1 MKTLKTVPGKNLV
14 LGHRGENL
22 ATRIIFSI
30 APWVETYGPG
40 TAHLLHQRQ
49 GDSEPYP
56 VATLQE
62 GTEVSWDVTDG
73 DTALEGYGK
82 YELRYYVAET
92 LVKSSVGE
100 TYTMKALQYGAEP
113 PDPIQGWVDHVLEKE
128 NEIYEAASET
138 KGYSEA
144 AERAAGDALTFA
156 NAADQ
161 SAGNARLSA
170 KTAAD
175 QAGQAAGSAKEAKE
189 AAEEARKIV
198 DGADV
203 TAKPG
208 QLIRVKSVDENG
220 KPTAWEAVP
229 WGYTEGGMVEI
240 LPETTLTSYTGNPIT
255 FDTPWGITTGKTYV
269 VTFDGKEH
277 KCEAFAYAIP
287 GTPFTVTILGDYSR
301 GFDVPTTGEPFG
313 IMEMDAE
320 IADAAGTP
328 NDRVIVYQNVSS
340 ETCDFTI
347 SISDVTET
355 IHPIPGKLLPE
366 GVPYVEQGELVE
378 ILPETTL
385 TEDAEDPG
393 MFGIDENAPVLEIGK
408 TYIVNWNGTEYTCVG
423 QDISAM
429 APGAVLLGNL
439 GAVDGTIGTGE
450 PFVMVSALNGE
461 TQAAMVLS
469 LEDINELTLSIKEM
483 TGTIHK
489 LDNRCLDLAWLPT
502 MTVGMGEVQ
511 AETALNQSSTDID
524 TYYFESTCS
533 FEVGKNYTII
543 IGDVEYDAVAFDG
556 AVIGLEIGTF
566 LTDNIENTRFV
577 CTPGVFVSYTS
588 SVSPGGSTTIKILGE
603 TEIHNK
609 LPKEF
614 LPDDV
619 GSGGI
624 LIVTADES
632 SMTADKTA
640 DEIFRA
646 AQEGKNVLFSMNRS
660 IASFIGGY
668 PGMGAIFTLPSPEV
682 SNGEITGFNATNIIC
697 VKADGKV
704 MIK

>member
-1 MKTLKTVPGKNLV
+1 MKTLKTVPGQNLV

-144 AERAAGDALTFA
+144 AERAAGDALNFA

-203 TAKPG
+203 VKSVNGQAPDKNGNVRIEVGSGSGVDVTAKPG

-229 WGYTEGGMVEI
+229 WGYTEGG
-240 LPETTLTSYTGNPIT
+240 
-255 FDTPWGITTGKTYV
+255 
-269 VTFDGKEH
+269 
-277 KCEAFAYAIP
+277 
-287 GTPFTVTILGDYSR
+287 TV
-301 GFDVPTTGEPFG
+301 
-313 IMEMDAE
+313 
-320 IADAAGTP
+320 
-328 NDRVIVYQNVSS
+328 
-340 ETCDFTI
+340 
-347 SISDVTET
+347 
-355 IHPIPGKLLPE
+355 HPIPGKLLPE
-366 GVPYVEQGELVE
+366 GVPYVEQGGTAELPIVGGWADE
-378 ILPETTL
+378 GNDT
-385 TEDAEDPG
+385 DGDG
-393 MFGIDENAPVLEIGK
+393 NIDEHEYMFVTTAPIGLEVGK
-408 TYIVNWNGTEYTCVG
+408 TYIVNWDGTEYECTG
-423 QDISAM
+423 LDMNEISGGEMPGVFIGNLANFGGEDNGLPFMLIEMSAEIGAAEGIYAVAM
-429 APGAVLLGNL
+429 ALDNTQ
-439 GAVDGTIGTGE
+439 VD
-450 PFVMVSALNGE
+450 F
-461 TQAAMVLS
+461 
-469 LEDINELTLSIKEM
+469 SIYHTAE
-483 TGTIHK
+483 IVHK
-489 LDNRCLDLAWLPT
+489 LDNRCLDLDWIPT
-502 MTVGMGEVQ
+502 KK
-511 AETALNQSSTDID
+511 A
-524 TYYFESTCS
+524 
-533 FEVGKNYTII
+533 K
-543 IGDVEYDAVAFDG
+543 
-556 AVIGLEIGTF
+556 
-566 LTDNIENTRFV
+566 
-577 CTPGVFVSYTS
+577 
-588 SVSPGGSTTIKILGE
+588 E
-603 TEIHNK
+603 TEI
-609 LPKEF
+609 LPEMFTSEYDNELKPTA
-614 LPDDV
+614 LPIGTVVAVYWDGV
-619 GSGGI
+619 RHECTVSTVEGS
-624 LIVTADES
+624 
-632 SMTADKTA
+632 
-640 DEIFRA
+640 
-646 AQEGKNVLFSMNRS
+646 EGALYFGYL
-660 IASFIGGY
+660 GGY
-668 PGMGAIFTLPSPEV
+668 PFAFFAMYESLPYTIQTADGEEHTVSVSLVEYEYNVIPSGYLGESTSAPISLIDLGMPVATGSETIFATDTSEVMKKLKNGSKVKAVFKARFETENGHTDGTVTAIFDGTRYFNGASTVKDTFIFSKMICMYACLYAVTLRVEDGQYVAGVHKLLDNSATEV
-682 SNGEITGFNATNIIC
+682 
-697 VKADGKV
+697 
-704 MIK
+704 

>member
-1 MKTLKTVPGKNLV
+1 MKTLKTVPGQNLV

-144 AERAAGDALTFA
+144 AERAAGDALNFA

-203 TAKPG
+203 VKSVNGQAPDKNGNVQIEVGTGSGVDVTAKPG

-229 WGYTEGGMVEI
+229 WGYTEGGMTYLIKDVEI
-240 LPETTLTSYTGNPIT
+240 ADKTADAGADGYTSTEILDIKAGETYTIKFNELEYQFMPYAVEDDGN
-255 FDTPWGITTGKTYV
+255 
-269 VTFDGKEH
+269 
-277 KCEAFAYAIP
+277 
-287 GTPFTVTILGDYSR
+287 TVILFGNMGILGTVED
-301 GFDVPTTGEPFG
+301 TGEPFYG
-313 IMEMDAE
+313 ICATDEAGSAMLG
-320 IADAAGTP
+320 IATQIAVLYDRAGIEAP
-328 NDRVIVYQNVSS
+328 DSCLLSIYQNN
-340 ETCDFTI
+340 ET
-347 SISDVTET
+347 V
-355 IHPIPGKLLPE
+355 HPIPGKLLPE
-366 GVPYVEQGELVE
+366 GVPYVEQGGMVE
-378 ILPETTL
+378 IFPESQLHYVEEYDIITVTENVPTL
-385 TEDAEDPG
+385 VVGE
-393 MFGIDENAPVLEIGK
+393 
-408 TYIVNWNGTEYTCVG
+408 TYAVNWNGTEYTCIG
-423 QDISAM
+423 QDAGAL
-429 APGAVLLGNL
+429 APGAVGLGDLSHVGLSGN
-439 GAVDGTIGTGE
+439 GE
-450 PFVMVSALNGE
+450 PFTLAVAENNGVDTMVVRPADG
-461 TQAAMVLS
+461 AI
-469 LEDINELTLSIKEM
+469 DITLSIK
-483 TGTIHK
+483 
-489 LDNRCLDLAWLPT
+489 
-502 MTVGMGEVQ
+502 GE
-511 AETALNQSSTDID
+511 SDR
-524 TYYFESTCS
+524 
-533 FEVGKNYTII
+533 K
-543 IGDVEYDAVAFDG
+543 
-556 AVIGLEIGTF
+556 
-566 LTDNIENTRFV
+566 
-577 CTPGVFVSYTS
+577 
-588 SVSPGGSTTIKILGE
+588 SV
-603 TEIHNK
+603 
-609 LPKEF
+609 
-614 LPDDV
+614 V
-619 GSGGI
+619 
-624 LIVTADES
+624 
-632 SMTADKTA
+632 
-640 DEIFRA
+640 
-646 AQEGKNVLFSMNRS
+646 
-660 IASFIGGY
+660 
-668 PGMGAIFTLPSPEV
+668 
-682 SNGEITGFNATNIIC
+682 
-697 VKADGKV
+697 
-704 MIK
+704 

>member
-1 MKTLKTVPGKNLV
+1 MKTLKTVPGQNLV

-144 AERAAGDALTFA
+144 AERAAGDALNFA

-203 TAKPG
+203 VKSVNGQGPDENGNVQIEVGTGSGVDVTAKPG

-240 LPETTLTSYTGNPIT
+240 PVAGEWNEIDEGQFAFVGASIGLEV
-255 FDTPWGITTGKTYV
+255 GKTYIV
-269 VTFDGKEH
+269 NWDGTDYEVTGKDLSV
-277 KCEAFAYAIP
+277 ISGGQMP
-287 GTPFTVTILGDYSR
+287 GVFLGNTVTMGGED
-301 GFDVPTTGEPFG
+301 TGEPFMAIDSPSYTASQFMG
-313 IMEMDAE
+313 IDFSVNH
-320 IADAAGTP
+320 T
-328 NDRVIVYQNVSS
+328 
-340 ETCDFTI
+340 FTI
-347 SISDVTET
+347 YHNAET
-355 IHPIPGKLLPE
+355 IHPIPGKFLPD
-366 GVPYVEQGELVE
+366 GVPYVEDLGVME
-378 ILPETTL
+378 ILPETKVVT
-385 TEDAEDPG
+385 DGG
-393 MFGIDENAPVLEIGK
+393 MAMLENAISGVTAGEK
-408 TYIVNWNGTEYTCVG
+408 YIVKYNGIEYETVAVE
-423 QDISAM
+423 QTAD
-429 APGAVLLGNL
+429 GATLIGLGNIGVL
-439 GAVDGTIGTGE
+439 MGNAGTGE
-450 PFVMVSALNGE
+450 PFAIAISPDG
-461 TQAAMVLS
+461 AMIVAI
-469 LEDINELTLSIKEM
+469 DGATELTISIK
-483 TGTIHK
+483 GKATIIQK
-489 LDNRCLDLAWLPT
+489 LDKRCLPNDSGFAKMFTVNVDGKIGERTSDKTFSVIISAINDGNTIVKMLLSESNTVRIVLHLAR
-502 MTVGMGEVQ
+502 
-511 AETALNQSSTDID
+511 
-524 TYYFESTCS
+524 
-533 FEVGKNYTII
+533 YT
-543 IGDVEYDAVAFDG
+543 
-556 AVIGLEIGTF
+556 
-566 LTDNIENTRFV
+566 
-577 CTPGVFVSYTS
+577 TS
-588 SVSPGGSTTIKILGE
+588 SVLFSGEYMFSDSIQNFTTIRI
-603 TEIHNK
+603 
-609 LPKEF
+609 
-614 LPDDV
+614 DDDNSV
-619 GSGGI
+619 HEYTKQVDSGG
-624 LIVTADES
+624 T
-632 SMTADKTA
+632 T
-640 DEIFRA
+640 
-646 AQEGKNVLFSMNRS
+646 
-660 IASFIGGY
+660 
-668 PGMGAIFTLPSPEV
+668 
-682 SNGEITGFNATNIIC
+682 
-697 VKADGKV
+697 
-704 MIK
+704 

>member
-1 MKTLKTVPGKNLV
+1 MKTLKTVPGQNLV

-144 AERAAGDALTFA
+144 AERAAGDALNFA

-198 DGADV
+198 DDADVVKSVNGVAPDSSGNVQIGVDV

-220 KPTAWEAVP
+220 KPTAWEPVP
-229 WGYTEGGMVEI
+229 WGYTEGEMVEI
-240 LPETTLTSYTGNPIT
+240 LPECQPTYIEDGE
-255 FDTPWGITTGKTYV
+255 GIFV
-269 VTFDGKEH
+269 IEEDLALV
-277 KCEAFAYAIP
+277 
-287 GTPFTVTILGDYSR
+287 
-301 GFDVPTTGEPFG
+301 
-313 IMEMDAE
+313 
-320 IADAAGTP
+320 AG
-328 NDRVIVYQNVSS
+328 R
-340 ETCDFTI
+340 
-347 SISDVTET
+347 
-355 IHPIPGKLLPE
+355 
-366 GVPYVEQGELVE
+366 
-378 ILPETTL
+378 
-385 TEDAEDPG
+385 
-393 MFGIDENAPVLEIGK
+393 

-423 QDISAM
+423 QDISAT

-450 PFVMVSALNGE
+450 PFVIVKENAWVAEPLDG
-461 TQAAMVLS
+461 TT
-469 LEDINELTLSIKEM
+469 ELTLAISQKSEIV
-483 TGTIHK
+483 HQ
-489 LDNRCLDLAWLPT
+489 LP
-502 MTVGMGEVQ
+502 
-511 AETALNQSSTDID
+511 
-524 TYYFESTCS
+524 
-533 FEVGKNYTII
+533 GK
-543 IGDVEYDAVAFDG
+543 
-556 AVIGLEIGTF
+556 
-566 LTDNIENTRFV
+566 
-577 CTPGVFVSYTS
+577 
-588 SVSPGGSTTIKILGE
+588 
-603 TEIHNK
+603 
-609 LPKEF
+609 F
-614 LPDDV
+614 LPDGVPYVEDLGV
-619 GSGGI
+619 MEILPETKVVTDGGMAMLENAISG
-624 LIVTADES
+624 VTAGEKYIVKYNGIEYETVAVEQTADGATLIGLGNIGVLMGNAGTGEPFAIAIS
-632 SMTADKTA
+632 PDGAMIVAIDGATELTISIKGKAAIIQKLDKRCLPNDSGFAKLFTVNVSGRIDALTADKTFS
-640 DEIFRA
+640 EITSAVNDGNTIVRMLVETSTYTRDVLHLA
-646 AQEGKNVLFSMNRS
+646 RYTTSSVLFSGEYMFSDS
-660 IASFIGGY
+660 IQNFTTIRIDDDNSVHEYTKQVDSGG
-668 PGMGAIFTLPSPEV
+668 T
-682 SNGEITGFNATNIIC
+682 T
-697 VKADGKV
+697 
-704 MIK
+704 